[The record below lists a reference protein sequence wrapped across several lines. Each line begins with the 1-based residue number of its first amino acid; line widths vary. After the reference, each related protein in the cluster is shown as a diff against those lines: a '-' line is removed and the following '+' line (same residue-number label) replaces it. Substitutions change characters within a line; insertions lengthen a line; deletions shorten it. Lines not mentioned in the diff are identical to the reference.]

1 MTAVG
6 SAWCTYPTTRACTCV
21 VHKALPSTGQI
32 LPAGCLAALVATW
45 YLVCPLAR
53 TDILTAAH
61 SVPSLMLVLHRFAAE
76 GYRRPK
82 PLINIVGRP
91 MLFWLLDNLQV
102 GPEDTVWIG
111 MQQELQGAEYAI
123 EARLR
128 QEYPC
133 LDLRVVSIDF
143 QTRGAVETLFIM
155 LQVYTRYKAIRLEST
170 RKRRAEVISR

>member
-1 MTAVG
+1 MDE
-6 SAWCTYPTTRACTCV
+6 CTLHSRCTINSC
-21 VHKALPSTGQI
+21 
-32 LPAGCLAALVATW
+32 
-45 YLVCPLAR
+45 YLYTLLAR
-53 TDILTAAH
+53 THIPTAAYPLPMWV
-61 SVPSLMLVLHRFAAE
+61 SYRFAAE

-111 MQQELQGAEYAI
+111 MQRQLQGAEYAI

-128 QEYPC
+128 KEYPS

-155 LQVYTRYKAIRLEST
+155 LQV
-170 RKRRAEVISR
+170 